1 MEWIHS
7 ALDADRMLKS
17 IYYIRERNIM
27 KKLLKFVGYIVVS
40 GLAVI
45 SLYLANLFLMKPYSI
60 DHYLAKELTM
70 GLLES
75 PEYMTYIGIFD
86 PYNAILK
93 HNQKL
98 SINTLAD
105 GEEDYQDS
113 LKHLSML
120 KKYDSETLTEVQK
133 VTQKIAIFDTENS
146 IDRFENFR
154 FHSYPFNQIS
164 GNHLNLVEFMTDTHP
179 VRNYREAS
187 DYIKRV
193 RLIDES
199 MKSDLLWLEEQKKLG
214 IFAPQFVFDHVIR
227 QLNELLSYTDDE
239 NPLMQVFI
247 RKVSELEIS
256 PEKKEALFDELS
268 AVIKSDV
275 KPGYELILQFME
287 SNYTNANPH
296 HGAWSQPNGD
306 AYYASRLRSYTTT
319 DYTAEEIHQIGL
331 SEVERISNRMK
342 EIFMMLGYEVNKPIG
357 EMMNDLNENPEF
369 LYADTPDRKEIVI
382 ADYNQM
388 VKEAEEDVR
397 PYFERFPI
405 SPVEV
410 RAVPEYSEKTAAGG
424 YYQAPSLDGSR
435 PGVFYANLYDI
446 KQTPTFGMRTLTFHE
461 AVPGHHFQ
469 IALNQENE
477 KLTLYRK
484 MGYRT
489 SAFTE
494 GWALYSEQLAVEA
507 GMTKNL
513 YDELGVLQSE
523 MFRAN
528 RLVVDTGM
536 HFKRWTR
543 EEAMEYMKKTT
554 GMSDTEVRVEIER
567 YIVWPGQATSYKM
580 GMLKILELREKAKKA
595 LGEKFDIRKFH
606 TVVLDQGIVPLF
618 VLEDIIDD
626 WIMSY

>member
-7 ALDADRMLKS
+7 ALNADRMLKS

-45 SLYLANLFLMKPYSI
+45 SLYLVNLFLMKPYSI

-275 KPGYELILQFME
+275 KPGYELILQFMQ

-618 VLEDIIDD
+618 VLEDIIDE

>member
-1 MEWIHS
+1 M
-7 ALDADRMLKS
+7 AKT
-17 IYYIRERNIM
+17 
-27 KKLLKFVGYIVVS
+27 LKFIGYLFLV
-40 GLAVI
+40 GLAII
-45 SLYLANLFLMKPYSI
+45 SLYMINLFAMKPYSM

-70 GLLES
+70 SLLDS
-75 PEYMTYIGIFD
+75 PEFMTYVGIFD
-86 PYNAILK
+86 KYNAFLK

-98 SINTLAD
+98 SIRTLED
-105 GEEDYQDS
+105 GDEDYQDS
-113 LKHLSML
+113 LDHLSML
-120 KKYDSETLTEVQK
+120 QSYDPSKLSDIQK
-133 VTQKIAIFDTENS
+133 VTQKIAIFDTENN
-146 IDRFENFR
+146 INEFKNFR
-154 FHSYPFNQIS
+154 YHSYPFNQIG
-164 GNHLNLVEFMTDTHP
+164 GNHLGLVEFMTDTHP
-179 VRNYREAS
+179 IRDFREAS

-193 RLIDES
+193 EKFDDSLSEDLI
-199 MKSDLLWLEEQKKLG
+199 WLEEQKRLG
-214 IFAPQFVFDHVIR
+214 IFAPKYVFDHVIA
-227 QLNELLSYTDDE
+227 QLNDLIAYEDSN
-239 NPLMQVFI
+239 NPLMQVFM
-247 RKVSELEIS
+247 RKVDALEIDQAQS
-256 PEKKEALFDELS
+256 DELKAALS
-268 AVIKSDV
+268 SVIASEV
-275 KPGYELILQFME
+275 KAGFQSILDFFEANYE
-287 SNYTNANPH
+287 YANKD
-296 HGAWSQPNGD
+296 HGVWSLPNGD
-306 AYYASRLRSYTTT
+306 AYYAARLRSYTTT

-331 SEVERISNRMK
+331 LEVDRIGARMK
-342 EIFMMLGYEVNKPIG
+342 EIFVELGYDLNKPVG
-357 EMMNDLNENPEF
+357 EMMNDLNENPDF
-369 LYADTPDRKEIVI
+369 LYADTPDRKEIVV

-397 PYFERFPI
+397 PYFTRFPK

-410 RAVPEYSEKTAAGG
+410 RAIPEYSEQTAAGG
-424 YYQAPSLDGSR
+424 YYQAPAFDGSR

-477 KLTLYRK
+477 DLTMYRK

-494 GWALYSEQLAVEA
+494 GWALYSEQLAVEV

-543 EEAMEYMKKTT
+543 EEAMAYMKKTT

-580 GMLKILELREKAKKA
+580 GMLKILELRKKAKDA
-595 LGEKFDIRKFH
+595 LGEKFDIREFH

-618 VLEDIIDD
+618 ILEDIIDE
-626 WIMSY
+626 WIATS

>member
-1 MEWIHS
+1 
-7 ALDADRMLKS
+7 
-17 IYYIRERNIM
+17 M

-45 SLYLANLFLMKPYSI
+45 SLYLVNLFLMKPYSI

-93 HNQKL
+93 HNQML

-113 LKHLSML
+113 LKHLSIL

-388 VKEAEEDVR
+388 VKEAEEDVK

-595 LGEKFDIRKFH
+595 LGEKFDIKKFH

-618 VLEDIIDD
+618 VLEDIIDE
-626 WIMSY
+626 WVMSY

>member
-7 ALDADRMLKS
+7 ALNADRMLKS
-17 IYYIRERNIM
+17 IYYIRERNIL
-27 KKLLKFVGYIVVS
+27 KKLLKFVGYILVS

-45 SLYLANLFLMKPYSI
+45 SLYLVNLFLMKPYSI

-618 VLEDIIDD
+618 VLEDIIDE

>member
-1 MEWIHS
+1 
-7 ALDADRMLKS
+7 MLKS

-45 SLYLANLFLMKPYSI
+45 SLYLVNLFLMKPYSI

-618 VLEDIIDD
+618 VLEDIIDE

>member
-1 MEWIHS
+1 
-7 ALDADRMLKS
+7 
-17 IYYIRERNIM
+17 M
-27 KKLLKFVGYIVVS
+27 KKLFKYIGYAILS
-40 GLAVI
+40 GLALI
-45 SLYLANLFLMKPYSI
+45 SLYLANLFFMKPYSL
-60 DHYLAKELTM
+60 DHYLTKELVV
-70 GLLES
+70 GLLDS
-75 PEYMTYIGIFD
+75 PEFMTYIGVFD

-98 SINTLAD
+98 SIDTLEE
-105 GEEDYQDS
+105 GKEDYKDN
-113 LKHLSML
+113 LKHLAML
-120 KKYDSETLTEVQK
+120 KKYNPESLSDVQK
-133 VTQKIAIFDTENS
+133 VTQKIAIFSTENS
-146 IDRFENFR
+146 INLFENFR
-154 FHSYPFNQIS
+154 YHSYPFNQIS
-164 GNHLNLVEFMTDTHP
+164 GNHLGLVEFMTDTHP
-179 VRNYREAS
+179 VRNFREAT

-193 RLIDES
+193 KLFDES
-199 MKSDLLWLEEQKKLG
+199 LNADLVWLEEQKKLG
-214 IFAPQFVFDHVIR
+214 IFAPVYVFDHVIR
-227 QLNELLSYTDDE
+227 QLNELIGYEDDS

-247 RKVSELEIS
+247 RKVGELDIDQQS
-256 PEKKEALFDELS
+256 KEDLASDLS
-268 AVIKSDV
+268 AVIQSDV
-275 KPGYELILQFME
+275 KPGYKLILEFME
-287 SNYTNANPH
+287 NNYVNANQH
-296 HGAWSQPNGD
+296 HGVWSLPNGD
-306 AYYASRLRSYTTT
+306 AFYASRLRSFTTT

-331 SEVERISNRMK
+331 SEVERIGARMK
-342 EIFMMLGYEVNKPIG
+342 EIFISLGYQVNKPVG
-357 EMMNDLNENPEF
+357 EMMNDLNENPDF

-397 PYFERFPI
+397 PYFERFPV

-469 IALNQENE
+469 IALNQEN
-477 KLTLYRK
+477 KDLTLYRK

-536 HFKRWTR
+536 HYKRWTR
-543 EEAMEYMKKTT
+543 EEAMDYMKKTT

-580 GMLKILELREKAKKA
+580 GMLKILELRKKAQDA

-606 TVVLDQGIVPLF
+606 TIVLDQGIVPLF
-618 VLEDIIDD
+618 ILEDIIDE
-626 WIMSY
+626 WIETA

>member
-7 ALDADRMLKS
+7 ALNADRMLKS

-45 SLYLANLFLMKPYSI
+45 SLYLVNLFLMKPYSI

-113 LKHLSML
+113 LKHLSIL
-120 KKYDSETLTEVQK
+120 KKYDPETLTEVQK

-618 VLEDIIDD
+618 VLEDIIDE

>member
-1 MEWIHS
+1 M
-7 ALDADRMLKS
+7 
-17 IYYIRERNIM
+17 N
-27 KKLLKFVGYIVVS
+27 KLLKYLGYGILSCV
-40 GLAVI
+40 AVA
-45 SLYLANLFLMKPYSI
+45 SLYLANLFLMKPYSM
-60 DHYLAKELTM
+60 DHYLAKELTLS
-70 GLLES
+70 LLEA
-75 PEYMTYIGIFD
+75 PEFMTYIGVFD
-86 PYNAILK
+86 PFNSVLK

-98 SINTLAD
+98 SIGTL
-105 GEEDYQDS
+105 EDAENDFQKTLQH
-113 LKHLSML
+113 LKTI
-120 KKYDSETLTEVQK
+120 KKYNSENLTEIQK
-133 VTQKIAIFDTENS
+133 VTQKIAIFDTENN
-146 IDRFENFR
+146 IDRFQNFR

-179 VRNYREAS
+179 IRNYREAT

-193 RLIDES
+193 KLFDES
-199 MKSDLLWLEEQKKLG
+199 LNSDLQWLGEQKKLG
-214 IFAPQFVFDHVIR
+214 IFAPKFVFDHVIK
-227 QLNELLSYTDDE
+227 QLKELLAYEDNE
-239 NPLMQVFI
+239 NPLMQVFV
-247 RKVSELEIS
+247 RKVNELDIDLA
-256 PEKKEALFDELS
+256 KKEALFKELS
-268 AVIKSDV
+268 SIIETDV
-275 KPGYELILQFME
+275 KPGYESILEYME
-287 SNYTNANPH
+287 LNYDNANKND
-296 HGAWSQPNGD
+296 GVWSLPNGD
-306 AYYASRLRSYTTT
+306 AFYASRLRSYTTT

-331 SEVERISNRMK
+331 SEVARIGERMK
-342 EIFMMLGYEVNKPIG
+342 EIFISLGYEVNKPIG

-388 VKEAEEDVR
+388 VKEAEIDVK
-397 PYFERFPI
+397 PYFERFPV

-410 RAVPEYSEKTAAGG
+410 RAIPEYSEQTAAGG

-469 IALNQENE
+469 IALNQEN
-477 KLTLYRK
+477 KDLTMYRK

-494 GWALYSEQLAVEA
+494 GWALYSEQLAVEV

-528 RLVVDTGM
+528 RLVVDTGL
-536 HFKRWTR
+536 HYKKWSR
-543 EEAMEYMKKTT
+543 EKAMDYMKKTT

-580 GMLKILELREKAKKA
+580 GMLKILELRQKAQDA
-595 LGEKFDIRKFH
+595 LGESFDIRKFH

-618 VLEDIIDD
+618 ILEDIIDE
-626 WIMSY
+626 WIAKS

>member
-1 MEWIHS
+1 
-7 ALDADRMLKS
+7 
-17 IYYIRERNIM
+17 M
-27 KKLLKFVGYIVVS
+27 KKLFKYIGYAILS
-40 GLAVI
+40 GLALI
-45 SLYLANLFLMKPYSI
+45 SLYLANLFFMKPYSL
-60 DHYLAKELTM
+60 DHYLTKELVV
-70 GLLES
+70 GLLDS
-75 PEYMTYIGIFD
+75 PEFMTYIGVFD

-98 SINTLAD
+98 SIDTLEE
-105 GEEDYQDS
+105 GEEDYKDN
-113 LKHLSML
+113 LKHLEML
-120 KKYDSETLTEVQK
+120 KKYNPKSLSDVQK
-133 VTQKIAIFDTENS
+133 VTQKIAIFSTENS
-146 IDRFENFR
+146 INRFENFR
-154 FHSYPFNQIS
+154 YHSYPFNQIS
-164 GNHLNLVEFMTDTHP
+164 GNHLGLVEFMTDTHP
-179 VRNYREAS
+179 VRNFREAT

-193 RLIDES
+193 KLFDES
-199 MKSDLLWLEEQKKLG
+199 LNADLVWLEEQKKLG
-214 IFAPQFVFDHVIR
+214 IFAPVYVFDHVIR
-227 QLNELLSYTDDE
+227 QLNELIGYEDDS

-247 RKVSELEIS
+247 RKVGELDIDQQS
-256 PEKKEALFDELS
+256 KEDLASDLS
-268 AVIKSDV
+268 AVIQSDV
-275 KPGYELILQFME
+275 KPGYKLILEFME
-287 SNYTNANPH
+287 NNYVNANQH
-296 HGAWSQPNGD
+296 HGVWSLPNGD
-306 AYYASRLRSYTTT
+306 AFYASRLRSFTTT

-331 SEVERISNRMK
+331 SEVERIGARMK
-342 EIFMMLGYEVNKPIG
+342 EIFISLGYQVNKPVG
-357 EMMNDLNENPEF
+357 EMMNDLNENPDF

-397 PYFERFPI
+397 PYFERFPV

-469 IALNQENE
+469 IALNQEN
-477 KLTLYRK
+477 KDLTLYRK

-536 HFKRWTR
+536 HYKRWTR
-543 EEAMEYMKKTT
+543 EEAMDYMKKTT

-580 GMLKILELREKAKKA
+580 GMLKILELRKKAQDA

-606 TVVLDQGIVPLF
+606 TIVLDQGIVPLF
-618 VLEDIIDD
+618 ILEDIIDE
-626 WIMSY
+626 WIETA

>member
-1 MEWIHS
+1 
-7 ALDADRMLKS
+7 
-17 IYYIRERNIM
+17 M
-27 KKLLKFVGYIVVS
+27 KKLFKYIGYAILS
-40 GLAVI
+40 GLALI
-45 SLYLANLFLMKPYSI
+45 SLYLANLFFMKPYSL
-60 DHYLAKELTM
+60 DHYLTKELVV
-70 GLLES
+70 GLLDS
-75 PEYMTYIGIFD
+75 PEFMTYIGVFD

-98 SINTLAD
+98 SIDTLEE
-105 GEEDYQDS
+105 GEEDYKDN
-113 LKHLSML
+113 LKHLVIL
-120 KKYDSETLTEVQK
+120 KKYNQKSLSDVQK
-133 VTQKIAIFDTENS
+133 VTQKIAIFSTENS
-146 IDRFENFR
+146 INLFENFR
-154 FHSYPFNQIS
+154 YHSYPFNQIS
-164 GNHLNLVEFMTDTHP
+164 GNHLGLVEFMTDTHP
-179 VRNYREAS
+179 VRNFREAT

-193 RLIDES
+193 KLFDES
-199 MKSDLLWLEEQKKLG
+199 LNADLVWLEEQKKLG
-214 IFAPQFVFDHVIR
+214 IFAPVYVFDHVIR
-227 QLNELLSYTDDE
+227 QLNELIGYEDDS

-247 RKVSELEIS
+247 RKVGELDIDQQS
-256 PEKKEALFDELS
+256 KEDLASDLS
-268 AVIKSDV
+268 AVIQSDV
-275 KPGYELILQFME
+275 KPGYKLILEFME
-287 SNYTNANPH
+287 NNYVNANQH
-296 HGAWSQPNGD
+296 HGVWSLPNGD
-306 AYYASRLRSYTTT
+306 AFYASRLRSFTTT

-331 SEVERISNRMK
+331 SEVERIGARMK
-342 EIFMMLGYEVNKPIG
+342 EIFISLGYQVNKPVG
-357 EMMNDLNENPEF
+357 EMMNDLNENPDF

-397 PYFERFPI
+397 PYFERFPV

-469 IALNQENE
+469 IALNQEN
-477 KLTLYRK
+477 KDLTLYRK

-536 HFKRWTR
+536 HYKRWTR
-543 EEAMEYMKKTT
+543 EEAMDYMKKTT

-580 GMLKILELREKAKKA
+580 GMLKILELRKKAQDA

-606 TVVLDQGIVPLF
+606 TIVLDQGIVPLF
-618 VLEDIIDD
+618 ILEDIIDE
-626 WIMSY
+626 WIETA

>member
-1 MEWIHS
+1 
-7 ALDADRMLKS
+7 
-17 IYYIRERNIM
+17 M
-27 KKLLKFVGYIVVS
+27 KKLFKYIGY
-40 GLAVI
+40 LAMSSFAVM
-45 SLYLANLFLMKPYSI
+45 SLYLVNLFLMKPYSI
-60 DHYLAKELTM
+60 DHYLAKELTVS
-70 GLLES
+70 LLDS

-86 PYNAILK
+86 PFNAILK

-98 SINTLAD
+98 SIDTLAD
-105 GEEDYQDS
+105 DESSYQDT
-113 LKHLSML
+113 LKHLEVL
-120 KKYDSETLTEVQK
+120 KKYNPDNLTDAQK
-133 VTQKIAIFDTENS
+133 VTQKIAIFDTENT
-146 IDRFENFR
+146 INNFENFR

-164 GNHLNLVEFMTDTHP
+164 GNHLNGVEFMTDTHP
-179 VRNYREAS
+179 IRNFREAK

-193 RLIDES
+193 SLFDDA
-199 MKSDLLWLEEQKKLG
+199 MKSDLIWLEEQKKLG
-214 IFAPQFVFDHVIR
+214 IFAPKFVFDHVIR
-227 QLNELLSYTDDE
+227 QLKELIAYTDDN

-247 RKVSELEIS
+247 KKVNALDIS
-256 PEKKEALFDELS
+256 TEKKEALFRELS
-268 AVIKSDV
+268 LIIQSEV
-275 KPGYELILQFME
+275 KTGYELILQYME
-287 SNYTNANPH
+287 TNYDQANPY
-296 HGAWSQPNGD
+296 HGVWSLPNGD
-306 AYYASRLRSYTTT
+306 AFYASRLRSYTTT

-331 SEVERISNRMK
+331 SEVERIGNRMK
-342 EIFMMLGYEVNKPIG
+342 EIFILLGYEVNKPVG
-357 EMMNDLNENPEF
+357 QMMNELNENPEF
-369 LYADTPDRKEIVI
+369 LYADTPDRKQIVI

-477 KLTLYRK
+477 DLTLYRK

-494 GWALYSEQLAVEA
+494 GWALYSEQLAVEV

-528 RLVVDTGM
+528 RLVVDTGL
-536 HFKRWTR
+536 HYKKWTR
-543 EEAMEYMKKTT
+543 GEAMDYMKRTT

-580 GMLKILELREKAKKA
+580 GMLKILELREKAKEA

-606 TVVLDQGIVPLF
+606 TIVLDQGIVPLF
-618 VLEDIIDD
+618 ILEDIIDE

>member
-1 MEWIHS
+1 
-7 ALDADRMLKS
+7 
-17 IYYIRERNIM
+17 M
-27 KKLLKFVGYIVVS
+27 KKLFKYIGYAILS
-40 GLAVI
+40 GLALI
-45 SLYLANLFLMKPYSI
+45 SLYLANLFFMKPYSL
-60 DHYLAKELTM
+60 DHYLTKELVV
-70 GLLES
+70 GLLDS
-75 PEYMTYIGIFD
+75 PEFMTYIGVFD

-98 SINTLAD
+98 SIDTLEE
-105 GEEDYQDS
+105 GEEDYKDN
-113 LKHLSML
+113 LKHLVIL
-120 KKYDSETLTEVQK
+120 KKYNQKSLSDVQK
-133 VTQKIAIFDTENS
+133 VTQKIAIFSTENS
-146 IDRFENFR
+146 INLFENFR
-154 FHSYPFNQIS
+154 YHSYPFNQIS
-164 GNHLNLVEFMTDTHP
+164 GNHLGLVEFMTDTHP
-179 VRNYREAS
+179 VRNFREAT

-193 RLIDES
+193 KLFDES
-199 MKSDLLWLEEQKKLG
+199 LNADLVWLEEQKKLG
-214 IFAPQFVFDHVIR
+214 IFAPVYVFDHVIR
-227 QLNELLSYTDDE
+227 QLNELIGYEDDS

-247 RKVSELEIS
+247 RKVGELDIDQQS
-256 PEKKEALFDELS
+256 KEDLASDLS
-268 AVIKSDV
+268 TVIQSDV
-275 KPGYELILQFME
+275 KPGYKLILEFME
-287 SNYTNANPH
+287 NNYVNANQH
-296 HGAWSQPNGD
+296 HGVWSLPNGD
-306 AYYASRLRSYTTT
+306 AFYASRLRSFTTT

-331 SEVERISNRMK
+331 SEVERIGARMK
-342 EIFMMLGYEVNKPIG
+342 EIFISLGYQVNKPVG
-357 EMMNDLNENPEF
+357 EMMNDLNENPDF

-397 PYFERFPI
+397 PYFERFPV

-469 IALNQENE
+469 IALNQEN
-477 KLTLYRK
+477 KDLTLYRK

-536 HFKRWTR
+536 HYKRWTR
-543 EEAMEYMKKTT
+543 EEAMDYMKKTT

-580 GMLKILELREKAKKA
+580 GMLKILELRKKAQDA

-606 TVVLDQGIVPLF
+606 TIVLDQGIVPLF
-618 VLEDIIDD
+618 ILEDIIDE
-626 WIMSY
+626 WIETA

>member
-1 MEWIHS
+1 
-7 ALDADRMLKS
+7 
-17 IYYIRERNIM
+17 M

-45 SLYLANLFLMKPYSI
+45 SLYLVNLFLMKPYSI

-120 KKYDSETLTEVQK
+120 KKYDPETLTEVQK

-179 VRNYREAS
+179 VRNYREAK

-618 VLEDIIDD
+618 VLEDIIDE